1 MTDHPANSGR
11 ITPSHLPLPITVLG
25 PDQVATARPR
35 MMTTDGGWNH
45 RAVGNYGGNL
55 TTPST
60 SSPRNTKEGAMD
72 YSNKAHRMTDEE
84 LEEWNRD
91 PLSFARGILIA
102 AALCIIFWAAVV
114 VVFVIF

>member
-1 MTDHPANSGR
+1 MVFYPANSGR
-11 ITPSHLPLPITVLG
+11 INPSHLPLRDTVLAG
-25 PDQVATARPR
+25 P
-35 MMTTDGGWNH
+35 GGIRKAEDDVTRW
-45 RAVGNYGGNL
+45 GLEPSGGGDYGGNL

-72 YSNKAHRMTDEE
+72 YDNRAHRMTDDE

-91 PLSFARGILIA
+91 PLGFVRGILIA
-102 AALCIIFWAAVV
+102 AALCLVFWAAVV